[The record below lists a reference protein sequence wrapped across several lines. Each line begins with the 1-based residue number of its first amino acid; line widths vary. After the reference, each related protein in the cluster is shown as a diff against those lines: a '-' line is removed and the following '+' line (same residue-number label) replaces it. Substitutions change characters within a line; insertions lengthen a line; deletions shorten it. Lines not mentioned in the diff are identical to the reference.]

1 MRQNAVAFAAKW
13 KNSAGNEKQQ
23 AQTFE
28 KDLMSVFGVDWHDGL
43 HEHLVINSEGRQ
55 NYIDYLLPGKILIEM
70 KSKGE
75 SLIRAYNQG
84 YDYVKCLK
92 AAEYPELLLVSDFEL
107 FQVTNLKTMQTFKQ
121 YKLKDFKKHVRMLG
135 GLAGYNSEVTFKTD
149 IEVNIDASYK
159 MAKLHD
165 ALKANGYT
173 GKNLGGLSGQTAF
186 CLFGEDTGIFEQKSF
201 EHYLQH
207 SKEDGSDLSAV
218 YRFVQY
224 LKHPG

>member
-1 MRQNAVAFAAKW
+1 MLSWEEIETNAVDFAAKW

-28 KDLMSVFGVDWHDGL
+28 KDLMGIFGVDWHDGL
-43 HEHLVINSEGRQ
+43 HEHPVINSEGRQ

-92 AAEYPELLLVSDFEL
+92 PDEYPELLLVSDFEWI
-107 FQVTNLKTMQTFKQ
+107 QVTNLKTMQTFKQ
-121 YKLKDFKKHVRMLG
+121 YKLKDLKKHVRMLG
-135 GLAGYNSEVTFKTD
+135 GLAGYDSAVTFKTD
-149 IEVNIDASYK
+149 IEVNTDASYK

-173 GKNLGGLSGQTAF
+173 GKNL
-186 CLFGEDTGIFEQKSF
+186 E
-201 EHYLQH
+201 
-207 SKEDGSDLSAV
+207 V
-218 YRFVQY
+218 
-224 LKHPG
+224 